1 MPLFS
6 IILDQELSLSVD
18 QIMPTTG
25 FINFYWDT
33 ALPFTDIQQ
42 WLFLYY
48 NSRGEECENL
58 LKSNIVL

>member
-42 WLFLYY
+42 WLFYTTIAEVKNVKTY
-48 NSRGEECENL
+48 
-58 LKSNIVL
+58 